1 MTEQNVY
8 TRKLCYMLLIISC
21 LLFTKTTHCQ
31 EVRDSVKIYFRQG
44 SSVLDLSIGNNQSEL
59 NRIAE
64 RLSAC
69 YADSLCQF
77 DNVLVVG
84 GASPEG
90 GIQLNKRL
98 SERRANALFD
108 YLSHCGSLSA
118 EGTNFVSLGRDW
130 QGLLDL
136 VKADDKVPYRDEV
149 IALIEDIIIKQGD
162 ETQISQDGYSR
173 LVNLRKGEPHRY
185 LYRELFPELRASYL
199 ILSYNK
205 IVRCEEYEP
214 IAYELNMPALKCE
227 LPEFPSIHTPV
238 EIPPSSFYM
247 GVKSNL
253 LGDILLLP
261 NIGVEF
267 YLGGNVSVAA
277 NWTYAWWKS
286 DRRKWYCRNY
296 GGDIVLRKWL
306 GQKAKEKPLTGHH
319 IGPYAQ
325 VFTYDFLVGK
335 MGYVAGEPG
344 GDIFNRANFTAGLE
358 YGYSL
363 PIARKFNLDFTLGLG
378 YHWGEYHKYK
388 LVDEHKVWTATNRR
402 YYVGPTKCEVSL
414 VWLIGSENYNLNR
427 KRK

>member
-1 MTEQNVY
+1 M
-8 TRKLCYMLLIISC
+8 
-21 LLFTKTTHCQ
+21 FAKTTHCQ

-108 YLSHCGSLSA
+108 YLSHCGSLSVK
-118 EGTNFVSLGRDW
+118 GTNFVYLGKDW

-214 IAYELNMPALKCE
+214 IAYELNMPALECE

-267 YLGGNVSVAA
+267 YLGKNWTVGA
-277 NWTYAWWKS
+277 NWQYAWWKT
-286 DRRKWYCRNY
+286 DRHHYYWRTYGGEIYGRKWF
-296 GGDIVLRKWL
+296 GKA
-306 GQKAKEKPLTGHH
+306 AKEKPMTGHH
-319 IGPYAQ
+319 LGLYASL
-325 VFTYDFLVGK
+325 FTYDFEVGGK
-335 MGYVAGEPG
+335 GQIGGVPG
-344 GDIFNRANFTAGLE
+344 GTLWDEMNYMGGLE

-363 PIARKFNLDFTLGLG
+363 PIARRFNIDFTLGVG
-378 YHWGEYHKYK
+378 YIGGKYYEYTPIDGHY
-388 LVDEHKVWTATNRR
+388 VWQATKRR
-402 YYVGPTKCEVSL
+402 HFFGPTKLEVSL
-414 VWLIGSENYNLNR
+414 VWLIGYGNYNSKKGGR
-427 KRK
+427 R

>member
-21 LLFTKTTHCQ
+21 LLFTKTAHCQ

-64 RLSAC
+64 KLSAC

-77 DNVLVVG
+77 DNILVVG

-118 EGTNFVSLGRDW
+118 GATNFVSLNRDW

-205 IVRCEEYEP
+205 IVRCEEYKP
-214 IAYELNMPALKCE
+214 IAYELKMPALKCE

-238 EIPPSSFYM
+238 EIPPYSFYM

-286 DRRKWYCRNY
+286 DRQKWYCRNY
-296 GGDIVLRKWL
+296 GGDIALRKWL

-335 MGYVAGEPG
+335 MGYMAGEPG

-363 PIARKFNLDFTLGLG
+363 PIARRLNIDFSLCVG
-378 YHWGEYHKYK
+378 YMWGKYYEYTPIDDCY
-388 LVDEHKVWTATNRR
+388 VWQATKKHR
-402 YYVGPTKCEVSL
+402 YFGPTKAEISL
-414 VWLIGSENYNLNR
+414 VWLIGQNNVNIR
-427 KRK
+427 KGGK